1 MLSWVLL
8 GLLVLATVVVV
19 VLLWRLWGLRRRQD
33 AILRFM
39 DSADALERE
48 LHACRE
54 RMQSMQRWISTL
66 PSDMTRTALASLDL
80 DPLVQKALRDLL
92 RQRLWLRD
100 QGGAAPMTQL
110 LQARADLERSRAALA
125 ENMEKLER
133 VGAEL
138 AEAAGET
145 HPVAAMM
152 AGAYGIGSRD
162 SDSRGTLH

>member
-1 MLSWVLL
+1 MLNWILL
-8 GLLVLATVVVV
+8 GLLLLATIVAG
-19 VLLWRLWGLRRRQD
+19 VLLWRLRGLRRRQD

-54 RMQSMQRWISTL
+54 RMQSMQRWIATL
-66 PSDMTRTALASLDL
+66 PSDMTQTALASLDL

-100 QGGAAPMTQL
+100 EGGTAPLPMLVQSC
-110 LQARADLERSRAALA
+110 ADIERSRAALA
-125 ENMEKLER
+125 DNMEKLER
-133 VGAEL
+133 ASAEL
-138 AEAAGET
+138 ALASSES

-152 AGAYGIGSRD
+152 AGAYRVGTREHSGS
-162 SDSRGTLH
+162 GTLH

>member
-1 MLSWVLL
+1 MLNWILL
-8 GLLVLATVVVV
+8 SLLVLATAVVG
-19 VLLWRLWGLRRRQD
+19 VLLWRLWGLRRRQE

-100 QGGAAPMTQL
+100 QGGTSPLAL
-110 LQARADLERSRAALA
+110 LVQSRADIERSRAALA
-125 ENMEKLER
+125 DNMDKLER

-138 AEAAGET
+138 AEASSET

-152 AGAYGIGSRD
+152 AGAYGIGTRD
-162 SDSRGTLH
+162 GCGPGTLH